1 MQPLNDSLHFFTSFQ
16 QKTDKKSI
24 IWIIFS
30 KNIEK
35 SDQIL

>member
-1 MQPLNDSLHFFTSFQ
+1 MQPLNEFFQIFMSFY
-16 QKTDKKSI
+16 KMNDKKSI

>member
-1 MQPLNDSLHFFTSFQ
+1 MQPLNEFFQIFLSFH
-16 QKTDKKSI
+16 KTNDKKSI

-30 KNIEK
+30 KYIEK